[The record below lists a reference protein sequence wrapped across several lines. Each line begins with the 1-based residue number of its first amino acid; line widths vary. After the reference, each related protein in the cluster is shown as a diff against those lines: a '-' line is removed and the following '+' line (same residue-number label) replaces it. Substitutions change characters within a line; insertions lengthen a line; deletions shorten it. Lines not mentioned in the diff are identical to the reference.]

1 MNEPLY
7 TYEKFKRKIIF
18 YNDRMIVHKGVVKE
32 IHYEDIIKINRKGE
46 HFISLQLPDKKRS
59 YRLPI
64 RSDDDE
70 AFNLLIK
77 FLESYGREFVEIQ
90 GEREL
95 KAPTSDFFN
104 FKPTRQF
111 YIPLVFGLLIT
122 FLSLLQNCYFIWF
135 GITVLIGAVLSM
147 FFNVRSIML
156 GKLTVIIEGFLF
168 RYEVPYESI
177 KYFKDKGFYCI
188 DSKTFLASNVRYD
201 ENVSL
206 KQSLFQYG
214 ALQGNEELSFKNNI
228 TGIIKAGLSAA
239 FGIGTFFALVAS
251 IVPFILLVGG
261 LFFDADPE
269 LWKVDRAISS
279 GHNNYFIYSNE
290 IDRALRKVED
300 LHLTKKERK
309 LLENYINRFD
319 EAIPEGALK
328 LYQQNKK
335 HLSETSNLE
344 NCHFLTV
351 DGPFN
356 GEEYDLFAVTQIAL
370 LNLVDAKVSVKSNE
384 AKLCKRIKQNLK
396 LAIFLSYQ
404 TTTSQIVANNI
415 AAQSLKFVRN
425 LSEKVPLEYTTLI
438 KLQNIIA
445 DFNQNKATL
454 KHEFK
459 QTSHFISKVTAE
471 EIYKELEI
479 ESKIAK
485 WIAFNSINL
494 PKKGDFL
501 FYCMNLERFI
511 EPPFS
516 KEKLSNLR
524 RYRSKYFKRLAIHP
538 NSFNGF
544 VMGFAIDE
552 MYLILQDYF
561 YYQPIF
567 DCTPLQLAIS
577 QFKHEKQR
585 LPKALNELI
594 PKYIEKIP
602 RDLLT
607 NYSTKIKY
615 EVFDDGSWQLS
626 NDKSLLKDF
635 IVGFSTDETSVF
647 VEKELSRYEIHKL
660 KQ

>member
-1 MNEPLY
+1 M
-7 TYEKFKRKIIF
+7 
-18 YNDRMIVHKGVVKE
+18 
-32 IHYEDIIKINRKGE
+32 
-46 HFISLQLPDKKRS
+46 
-59 YRLPI
+59 
-64 RSDDDE
+64 
-70 AFNLLIK
+70 
-77 FLESYGREFVEIQ
+77 
-90 GEREL
+90 
-95 KAPTSDFFN
+95 
-104 FKPTRQF
+104 
-111 YIPLVFGLLIT
+111 
-122 FLSLLQNCYFIWF
+122 
-135 GITVLIGAVLSM
+135 
-147 FFNVRSIML
+147 
-156 GKLTVIIEGFLF
+156 
-168 RYEVPYESI
+168 
-177 KYFKDKGFYCI
+177 
-188 DSKTFLASNVRYD
+188 
-201 ENVSL
+201 
-206 KQSLFQYG
+206 
-214 ALQGNEELSFKNNI
+214 
-228 TGIIKAGLSAA
+228 
-239 FGIGTFFALVAS
+239 
-251 IVPFILLVGG
+251 
-261 LFFDADPE
+261 
-269 LWKVDRAISS
+269 
-279 GHNNYFIYSNE
+279 
-290 IDRALRKVED
+290 
-300 LHLTKKERK
+300 
-309 LLENYINRFD
+309 
-319 EAIPEGALK
+319 LK

-370 LNLVDAKVSVKSNE
+370 LNLVDAKVSIKSNE

-438 KLQNIIA
+438 KLQNIITE
-445 DFNQNKATL
+445 FNQNKATL
-454 KHEFK
+454 KHTFK
-459 QTSHFISKVTAE
+459 QTSYFISKVTAE
-471 EIYKELEI
+471 GIYKELETK
-479 ESKIAK
+479 SKIAE
-485 WIAFNSINL
+485 WIGASSLNL

-501 FYCMNLERFI
+501 FYCMNLERFL

-524 RYRSKYFKRLAIHP
+524 KYRSKYFKRLTIHP

-660 KQ
+660 TQ